1 MLILKVN
8 MFGACYFN
16 TRRVQVS
23 WCPGVLA
30 SWSHPL
36 VKSTRQATGAG
47 KAEGRAA
54 AGAKCQWPTS
64 QPTTHNINIK
74 WKARRERSRLSGNK
88 LEGPRTL
95 ALLFPCFPLSAFI
108 FICIIFLLRPSKAKR
123 HMSPGWKGAAAACCS
138 YPGLSPVYVTW
149 LCAKSATG
157 SRTSPPDTV

>member
-23 WCPGVLA
+23 W
-30 SWSHPL
+30 SHPL
-36 VKSTRQATGAG
+36 AKSTRQATGSG
-47 KAEGRAA
+47 KAKGRAA

-88 LEGPRTL
+88 LEGPRTPGPVS
-95 ALLFPCFPLSAFI
+95 PCFP
-108 FICIIFLLRPSKAKR
+108 FLFLPPFFFCLRPSKAKR
-123 HMSPGWKGAAAACCS
+123 HMSPGWKGAAACCS
-138 YPGLSPVYVTW
+138 YPGLSSVYVTW

-157 SRTSPPDTV
+157 SRTNPSDTV